1 MKIPVAFLVS
11 CFREEDRPNQL
22 PGKDGSS
29 LGQGEALQI
38 QYLGFRP
45 KARGRDYAYLVIEAN
60 SKPREFVVSI
70 PTQALMERRVR
81 YQDAASI
88 CYQKLRMALQEET
101 AERPL
106 PRHATLSDQEL
117 DKYRGMHTPAKR
129 HTSGNPQHCSN
140 SLHARHP
147 QRAVN

>member
-1 MKIPVAFLVS
+1 M
-11 CFREEDRPNQL
+11 
-22 PGKDGSS
+22 
-29 LGQGEALQI
+29 QI

-45 KARGRDYAYLVIEAN
+45 KARGRDYAYLVIDAN
-60 SKPREFVVSI
+60 SKPREFVFSI
-70 PTQALMERRVR
+70 PIQALMEGRVR

-88 CYQKLRMALQEET
+88 CYQKLQRALQEET

-129 HTSGNPQHCSN
+129 HTSGNPQHRSN
-140 SLHARHP
+140 SLHP
-147 QRAVN
+147 